1 MNDTLTF
8 RQRALV
14 GLTLFS
20 MFFGAGNL
28 IFPPFLGALAGDE
41 AFLATVGFA
50 VTAVGFPILGVVA
63 VAKSGGLDRLAGR
76 VHPKFAFVFTL
87 LIYLSIG
94 PCLAIP
100 RTASTSFEMAVLPF
114 VGDLSGVEFAGLSG
128 DVVVRFAYS
137 LAFFALAG
145 IIALK
150 PEKLTARLGK
160 ILGPTLLALIAL
172 LFVGCLL
179 SPQGQAANPAGAYEA
194 APFTTGFLEGYQT
207 MDAIAALNF
216 GLVIVLNVKAFGVK
230 DEKVVVAET
239 VRGGVIAGSV
249 LLAVYCALS
258 YVGFQSGVGES
269 ASNGAQVLSQT
280 AGNLFGE
287 AGTVLLGAIFF
298 IACLNTCV
306 GLLSCCSEYFSELIP
321 KVRYEG
327 WVAVF
332 AVASMVVSNAGLDA
346 ILAFSV
352 PVLSALYP
360 VAIVLIVL
368 GLAHRFIGDR
378 RCVYRCAILVTGVVS
393 ILSAIAALP
402 FASSLSPAV
411 SWLPMYDS
419 GLGWLVPA
427 LLGTAGGY
435 ALSVFSARTKTDME

>member
-1 MNDTLTF
+1 MNDMLTF
-8 RQRALV
+8 RQRTLV

-28 IFPPFLGALAGDE
+28 IFPPFLGAMSGSE
-41 AFLATVGFA
+41 APLATLGFA

-76 VHPKFAFVFTL
+76 VHPRFAFVFTL

-114 VGDLSGVEFAGLSG
+114 IGGVSGVEVAGFPG
-128 DVVVRFAYS
+128 DAVARAAYS
-137 LAFFALAG
+137 LAFFCLAG
-145 IIALK
+145 VVALK

-160 ILGPTLLALIAL
+160 VLGPALLALIAV
-172 LFVGCLL
+172 LFVGCLVA
-179 SPQGQAANPAGAYEA
+179 PQGAPSDPAGSYAT

-230 DEKVVVAET
+230 DDGTVVKET
-239 VRGGVIAGSV
+239 VRGGLVAGSV

-258 YVGFQSGVGES
+258 YVGVQSGAGG
-269 ASNGAQVLSQT
+269 AATNGAQVLSQT
-280 AGNLFGE
+280 AGGLFGD

-306 GLLSCCSEYFSELIP
+306 GLLSCCSEYFAELVP
-321 KVRYEG
+321 KVGYKG

-346 ILAFSV
+346 ILAFST

-368 GLAHRFIGDR
+368 GLFR
-378 RCVYRCAILVTGVVS
+378 RLVGERLAVYRCAIAVTGVVS
-393 ILSAIAALP
+393 VVTAVAALP
-402 FASSLSPAV
+402 FGSSVEGLV
-411 SWLPMYDS
+411 SWLPLYDA

-427 LLGTAGGY
+427 LLGTAAGFG
-435 ALSVFSARTKTDME
+435 LSCVPRRTKAEIE

>member
-1 MNDTLTF
+1 MNDSLSF

-28 IFPPFLGALAGDE
+28 IFPPFLGAMAGEE
-41 AFLATVGFA
+41 ALLATVGFA
-50 VTAVGFPILGVVA
+50 ITAVGFPILGVVA

-76 VHPKFAFVFTL
+76 VHSRFAFVFTL

-114 VGDLSGVEFAGLSG
+114 VGSFSGIDAVGVSG
-128 DVVVRFAYS
+128 ETAARLAYS
-137 LAFFALAG
+137 IAFFALAG
-145 IIALK
+145 TIALK

-160 ILGPTLLALIAL
+160 VLGPALLALIVV
-172 LFVGCLL
+172 LFAGCLL
-179 SPQGQAANPAGAYEA
+179 APQGEPSYPVGSYAV
-194 APFTTGFLEGYQT
+194 APFATGFLEGYQT

-230 DEKVVVAET
+230 DDGTVVKET
-239 VRGGVIAGSV
+239 VRGGVIAGGV

-258 YVGFQSGVGES
+258 YVGVQSGAGEM
-269 ASNGAQVLSQT
+269 ASNGAQVLSRT
-280 AGNLFGE
+280 AGSLFGTG
-287 AGTVLLGAIFF
+287 GTVLLGAIFF

-306 GLLSCCSEYFSELIP
+306 GLLSCCSEYFAGLIP
-321 KVRYEG
+321 KIGYKG

-332 AVASMVVSNAGLDA
+332 AAASMVVSNAGLDA
-346 ILAFSV
+346 ILAFSA

-368 GLAHRFIGDR
+368 GLAHRFVGDR
-378 RCVYRCAILVTGVVS
+378 LAVYRCAIAVTGAVSVVS
-393 ILSAIAALP
+393 AVVALP
-402 FASSLSPAV
+402 SASAFAPLV
-411 SWLPMYDS
+411 SWLPLYDS
-419 GLGWLVPA
+419 GLGWLAPA
-427 LLGTAGGY
+427 LLGSMAGY
-435 ALSVFSARTKTDME
+435 ALSCGSSRTKTQIE